1 MVALATGSMAA
12 LAACDSVSSQ
22 NDSQKVVLAAYKAAG
37 RDDVSAFAAIAGG
50 ASLTVHY
57 FKTKKPLRMSDLQPK
72 DCKLT
77 GMSGPESSDLLVHTE
92 WSCNSVQGY
101 DLVVKTEGNHIVA
114 AYMNGGDE

>member
-1 MVALATGSMAA
+1 MAA
-12 LAACDSVSSQ
+12 LAACDSVSAQ

-37 RDDVSAFAAIAGG
+37 REDASAFAAIAGG

-57 FKTKKPLRMSDLQPK
+57 FKTKRPLQISDFRPK
-72 DCKLT
+72 NCKMT
-77 GMSGPESSDLLVHTE
+77 GMSGLQGSDHLVHTN

-101 DLVVKTEGNHIVA
+101 DLAVKTEGNHIVA